1 MNDPDITK
9 NKFVLLRQFSLAT
22 QYVLGIIVFGFALM
36 LWFGWIDFKYTAHF
50 LALLSLLTGSVILNS
65 CTAPGRISLKQFLNV
80 AGVAGWLAGMCS
92 ALVFWE
98 VLPIE
103 IWYYLNLVLILGI
116 GLSLFT
122 ETEKGRKIRSVF
134 HVVASIIILIT
145 LSLLML
151 HVTGLVDLKLPLIIL
166 TGAIF
171 VLLLIVLFKNKKDHI
186 L

>member
-1 MNDPDITK
+1 MNDSDLTK
-9 NKFVLLRQFSLAT
+9 NKFALLRQISLAT
-22 QYVLGIIVFGFALM
+22 QYVLGLVVFVLALM
-36 LWFGWIDFKYTAHF
+36 LWFGWMDFKNTAHF

-65 CTAPGRISLKQFLNV
+65 CTAPGRISLKKFLNV
-80 AGVAGWLAGMCS
+80 TGVAGWLAGMGS

-98 VLPIE
+98 VLPKE
-103 IWYYLNLVLILGI
+103 TWYYLNLVLLLGI
-116 GLSLFT
+116 GFSLFT

-134 HVVASIIILIT
+134 HVVASIIILFT
-145 LSLLML
+145 LSLMML